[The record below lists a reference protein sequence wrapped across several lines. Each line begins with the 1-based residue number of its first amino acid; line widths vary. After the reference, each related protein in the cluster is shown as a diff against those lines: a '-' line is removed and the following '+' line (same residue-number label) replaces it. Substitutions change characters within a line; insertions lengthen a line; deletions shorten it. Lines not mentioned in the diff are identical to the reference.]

1 LRRALADFRHHKKRI
16 LCMKNTEIVKELWTK
31 FSQGNYVDCEVLLHE
46 NLKVL
51 WPTSREFY
59 EGRDDFITVNEAFGK
74 DWTFDIL
81 SLEETMSD
89 KVISVVH
96 VSSSSCSDS
105 FYATSIF
112 SFVSGVIT
120 NMETYWAFQDKQP
133 EWRRNLS
140 KVY

>member
-1 LRRALADFRHHKKRI
+1 
-16 LCMKNTEIVKELWTK
+16 
-31 FSQGNYVDCEVLLHE
+31 
-46 NLKVL
+46 
-51 WPTSREFY
+51 REFY
-59 EGRDDFITVNEAFGK
+59 ESRDDFITVNEAFGK

-89 KVISVVH
+89 KVISVVY
-96 VSSSSCSDS
+96 VSSPSCSDS

-112 SFVSGVIT
+112 SFVSGAIT

>member
-1 LRRALADFRHHKKRI
+1 
-16 LCMKNTEIVKELWTK
+16 MKNTEIVKELWTK
-31 FSQGNYVDCEVLLHE
+31 FSQGNYVGCEALLHE
-46 NLKVL
+46 NLKVS

-59 EGRDDFITVNEAFGK
+59 ESRDDFITVNEAFGQ

-81 SLEETMSD
+81 SLEETMND

-96 VSSSSCSDS
+96 VYSPSCPDS

-112 SFVSGVIT
+112 SFASGVIT

-133 EWRRNLS
+133 EWRKNLS

>member
-1 LRRALADFRHHKKRI
+1 
-16 LCMKNTEIVKELWTK
+16 MKNAEIVKELWTK
-31 FSQGNYVDCEVLLHE
+31 FSQGNYVGCEALLHE

-51 WPTSREFY
+51 WPTSREIY

-96 VSSSSCSDS
+96 VSSPSCPDS

-112 SFVSGVIT
+112 SFASGVIT

-133 EWRRNLS
+133 EWRRTLS